1 MLSRLI
7 GRDSVPG
14 ALKLGLDASAR
25 AVRAVGH
32 RVANA
37 ATPGGPAFADV
48 LQEQQ
53 TNPAEQPVD
62 LEQEMVRLADEQLR
76 FQATTR
82 LLQKTYQQIRSS
94 VREV

>member
-1 MLSRLI
+1 MLARLI
-7 GRDSVPG
+7 GRESVPS

-53 TNPAEQPVD
+53 TAPAEAPVD
-62 LEQEMVRLADEQLR
+62 VEQEMVRLADEQLR
-76 FQATTR
+76 FQATSR
-82 LLQKTYQQIRSS
+82 LLQRTYQQIRSS
-94 VREV
+94 IREI